1 VKRETKLKAASVSIG
16 APAIQS
22 AELDPRPHAIR
33 SVAVAAVLLALGI
46 AVMFVAS
53 GYLLMQATQILLY
66 AVAILGLNVLCG
78 YNGQISLGHGA
89 FFAIGGYATAILMV
103 KFGVPFWAAVPLAGI
118 ASFVVGLLIGIPA
131 LRLEMLYLAL
141 ATFSLAIAVPQL
153 LKNKFVET
161 WTGGVNG
168 LQLPKPQPWVALGLN
183 QDQTIYLYT
192 FMLTV
197 IVVLFTLGLVKGRMG
212 RTLEAIREHPLAAET
227 MGIDIRRYKTR
238 AFGVSALF
246 TGIGGGLGAVMTA
259 FVAPDSYSFFL
270 SITLLVGGV
279 IGGLRSVFGAFFGA
293 IFVVFMPNYAE
304 QISQAA
310 PWAIYGVSLLIF
322 MLLLPNG
329 VMGGVSRVYELA
341 LSRRGWGLGVR
352 RS

>member
-1 VKRETKLKAASVSIG
+1 LKSSSANVVAPPMSRSALGPPPPTITSLIVAGVCLAAG
-16 APAIQS
+16 
-22 AELDPRPHAIR
+22 
-33 SVAVAAVLLALGI
+33 VAVVFL
-46 AVMFVAS
+46 AS

-66 AVAILGLNVLCG
+66 SVAILGLNVLCG
-78 YNGQISLGHGA
+78 YNGQVSLGHGA
-89 FFAIGGYATAILMV
+89 FFAIGGYATAILMA
-103 KFGVPFWAAVPLAGI
+103 KFGVPFWAAVPLAGL
-118 ASFVVGLLIGIPA
+118 ASLLVGLLIGLPA

-168 LQLPKPQPWVALGLN
+168 LQIPKPQPWAALGLN

-192 FMLTV
+192 FIVTA
-197 IVVLFTLGLVKGRMG
+197 IVVLLTLGLVKGRMG
-212 RTLEAIREHPLAAET
+212 RALEAIREHPLAAET
-227 MGIDIRRYKTR
+227 MGVDIRRYKTS
-238 AFGVSALF
+238 AFGVSAMF

-293 IFVVFMPNYAE
+293 VFVVFMPNYAE

-310 PWAIYGVSLLIF
+310 PWAIYGLALLVF
-322 MLLLPNG
+322 MFLMPNG
-329 VMGGVSRVYELA
+329 VMGGLTRFYERVLRWC
-341 LSRRGWGLGVR
+341 S
-352 RS
+352 